1 MKISAAADLLTAIDF
16 NYAAPDAATLARMR
30 EQSVP
35 CALLRADGLLPEN
48 SYHRAGRKG
57 CAEPMLAREF
67 VARRLREAAA
77 RLAPGYGLQLF
88 DAYRSRE
95 TQADLF
101 QMVLADVGA
110 AHPDWDA
117 AAVERQARM
126 FAAHPDDTARFAVL
140 PHNSG
145 GAIDLAICR
154 LDTGE
159 MCDFGTG
166 FDAAEPASRSDFF
179 EAEPDPVHGFSSER
193 WLRVRHNRRVLFNL
207 LKQAGFSNYREEWWH
222 YDLGDCLW
230 AQAVGRDWIYP
241 SMEAEAAALL
251 KHA

>member
-1 MKISAAADLLTAIDF
+1 MKIAAVDSLLAAIDF
-16 NYAAPDAATLARMR
+16 AYALPDARTLARMR
-30 EQSVP
+30 EESAP
-35 CALLRADGLLPEN
+35 CALERADGLFPEN
-48 SYHRAGRKG
+48 SYYRAGRKG

-77 RLAPGYGLQLF
+77 RLAPGYGLLLF

-101 QMVLADVGA
+101 QMVLADVRA

-117 AAVERQARM
+117 AAVERQARL

-159 MCDFGTG
+159 MCDFGTA

-179 EAEPDPVHGFSSER
+179 ETEPDPAHGFTPER
-193 WLRVRHNRRVLFNL
+193 WLTVRHNRRMLFNL
-207 LKQAGFSNYREEWWH
+207 MKQAGFSNYREEWWH

-230 AQAVGRDWIYP
+230 AQAVGVDWIYP
-241 SMEAEAAALL
+241 SMEAAPA
-251 KHA
+251 